1 MAACCTH
8 PLDLMRVRLQTTR
21 GDASLLKGVKDV
33 YASGGIR
40 AFYTGLTA
48 SIFRQMTYSLT
59 RLGAYDVIK
68 AQLSN
73 NGTKKLTM
81 GDLVIASAGA
91 GALGGLAG
99 NPADV
104 ILVRMISDPIKP
116 KDKQFHYR
124 NAFHGV
130 YRMVK
135 DEGAASLFRGVVP
148 NTIRAVLMNS
158 SQLVSYDVFK
168 GMILQHTDMKDGIP
182 VHFIASA
189 LAGTVATTVCS
200 PADVVKSRVMAREGP
215 GGPMKVLT
223 KSWQKEGPRFLFKGW
238 LPAWIRLTPNTIFM
252 FVFLEQLR
260 HVVDRVREQVQ

>member
-1 MAACCTH
+1 
-8 PLDLMRVRLQTTR
+8 MRVRLQTTK
-21 GDASLLKGVKDV
+21 GNASLVGTVKDV
-33 YASGGIR
+33 FRNGGIR

-59 RLGAYDVIK
+59 RLGAYDLIK

-73 NGTKKLTM
+73 TGAKKLTM
-81 GDLVIASAGA
+81 GDLVLASAGA

-104 ILVRMISDPIKP
+104 LLVRMIADPTKP
-116 KDKQFHYR
+116 KDKQFRYR
-124 NAFHGV
+124 NALHGL

-168 GMILQHTDMKDGIP
+168 GMILQNTDMKDGIP
-182 VHFIASA
+182 VHFLASA
-189 LAGTVATTVCS
+189 LAGTVATTICS
-200 PADVVKSRVMAREGP
+200 PADVIKSRVMAREGP
-215 GGPMKVLT
+215 GGPMKVLK

-260 HVVDRVREQVQ
+260 HVVDTVREQVQ